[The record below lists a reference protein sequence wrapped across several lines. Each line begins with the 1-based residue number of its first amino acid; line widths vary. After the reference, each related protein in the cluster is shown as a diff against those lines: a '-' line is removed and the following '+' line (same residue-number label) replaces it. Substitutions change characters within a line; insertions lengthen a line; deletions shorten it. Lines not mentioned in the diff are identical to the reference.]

1 MSTTDAATLVEQ
13 WRSVQSCYLKTSN
26 TLDRE
31 LASHFGIGLNDF
43 ETLDLLAEYG
53 DAECRMKDLTQ
64 VSPMT
69 QSALSKIVDRLEKGG
84 YVHRSACSEDR
95 RSLVVGLTDAG
106 VQLHEDAAKIHRE
119 VLLSTLPATEPQA
132 TT

>member
-1 MSTTDAATLVEQ
+1 MSTTDPEPLVEQ
-13 WRSVQSCYLKTSN
+13 WRSVQNCYLKTSN
-26 TLDRE
+26 VLDRE
-31 LASHFGIGLNDF
+31 LSAHFGIGLNDF

-84 YVHRSACSEDR
+84 YVHRSACSNDR

-106 VQLHEDAAKIHRE
+106 ATLHQDASKVHRE
-119 VLLSTLPATEPQA
+119 VLQSTLEASAHPA
-132 TT
+132 

>member
-1 MSTTDAATLVEQ
+1 MSTTDAAALVEQ

-119 VLLSTLPATEPQA
+119 VLMNTLA
-132 TT
+132 TTTES

>member
-1 MSTTDAATLVEQ
+1 
-13 WRSVQSCYLKTSN
+13 
-26 TLDRE
+26 
-31 LASHFGIGLNDF
+31 
-43 ETLDLLAEYG
+43 
-53 DAECRMKDLTQ
+53 MKDLTQ

-119 VLLSTLPATEPQA
+119 VLMNTLATATES
-132 TT
+132 

>member
-1 MSTTDAATLVEQ
+1 MSTTDAAALVEQ
-13 WRSVQSCYLKTSN
+13 WRSVQNCYLKTSN

-119 VLLSTLPATEPQA
+119 VLLNTLA
-132 TT
+132 TTAES